1 MFQKLLPNKPYRL
14 RDSKSQLGLGGG
26 LGMVT
31 NKTRKKNKET
41 PCKTR
46 TVLGHA
52 VNKGFNI
59 KHKVTR
65 V

>member
-1 MFQKLLPNKPYRL
+1 MFQKLLLNKPYRL

-31 NKTRKKNKET
+31 NKT

-52 VNKGFNI
+52 VNKGLNI